1 MTESLIANDPADP
14 EMGTLLE
21 LMETYR
27 RALDYGDGPF
37 NRDAVS
43 PLYRQ
48 DESFT
53 AYDLAPPNGGYIG
66 WDAYA
71 TGWYRIMNKYSHF
84 RFLYNDDLRVFRSG
98 DVAWASVSFRVT
110 GRSIAGDPFDKDGR
124 VSLVWLRDGGKWL
137 IVHEHVSSPRT
148 TTSDR

>member
-1 MTESLIANDPADP
+1 
-14 EMGTLLE
+14 MGTLLE

-48 DESFT
+48 DEIFT

-66 WDAYA
+66 WEAYA
-71 TGWYRIMNKYSHF
+71 TGGIRLPADI
-84 RFLYNDDLRVFRSG
+84 
-98 DVAWASVSFRVT
+98 AAI
-110 GRSIAGDPFDKDGR
+110 GRREI
-124 VSLVWLRDGGKWL
+124 VGGEDFVL
-137 IVHEHVSSPRT
+137 PV
-148 TTSDR
+148 

>member
-14 EMGTLLE
+14 EMGALLA

-27 RALDYGDGPF
+27 RALNYGDGPF

-66 WDAYA
+66 WEAYA
-71 TGWYRIMNKYSHF
+71 TGW
-84 RFLYNDDLRVFRSG
+84 
-98 DVAWASVSFRVT
+98 
-110 GRSIAGDPFDKDGR
+110 
-124 VSLVWLRDGGKWL
+124 
-137 IVHEHVSSPRT
+137 
-148 TTSDR
+148 